1 MKPKRRGLLI
11 FSSSFLSFAF
21 PLSFLP
27 FPVFLALVPWG
38 AHDFGELLGPL
49 GVSLGPFG
57 VLLGPP
63 GLPLGALGCSR
74 AGLGVLQGFSFLDNF
89 WKKQRERFRSFNFEV
104 LLRFLAFWLALVP
117 CNGMTAFSLSLLL
130 LSFSCPFLALFL
142 HFALSWCPGTEKVDE
157 QACCCLVAHR
167 LHLVSLLLVL
177 VPCKGS
183 TR

>member
-1 MKPKRRGLLI
+1 V
-11 FSSSFLSFAF
+11 LS
-21 PLSFLP
+21 
-27 FPVFLALVPWG
+27 
-38 AHDFGELLGPL
+38 
-49 GVSLGPFG
+49 
-57 VLLGPP
+57 
-63 GLPLGALGCSR
+63 
-74 AGLGVLQGFSFLDNF
+74 AGLRVLQGFSFLDNF

-167 LHLVSLLLVL
+167 LHLVSLLPVL